1 MLHGGGGEVW
11 FGSWL
16 SQPEIDSCLH
26 IEPSAFV
33 RGKDAARWSAGRPDI
48 VKVPA
53 RGLEHRHGRQHIS
66 DAIDAQKDAE
76 RCLAVIFYL

>member
-1 MLHGGGGEVW
+1 MVW
-11 FGSWL
+11 L
-16 SQPEIDSCLH
+16 MVIPTRNRLLLH

-66 DAIDAQKDAE
+66 DAIDAQKDAM
-76 RCLAVIFYL
+76 IFYL